1 MSFQTHRFVRH
12 QRKAMLFFGTDEGC
26 YDLMIDKY
34 YSYTIMFSRE
44 VTLPSWLDDYIF
56 SDLGAKYCRSNS
68 DMMVIDWGP
77 TEILNYLG
85 TYSPRSYS
93 ESYCIFKQFLLNH
106 KVFND
111 ANSMKL
117 LDFGCGTGGEIIGFA
132 TALSDCRPNI
142 KTLIVKAID
151 GNQYALKC
159 FEGVKNKFNE
169 HNVLQIESNPSAI
182 KIDDFYDLSVM
193 DAILEDSFDV
203 VISFKAVCEFVTK
216 QQFKEKNAYEHLAKF
231 MIPRLKEGGVMLLVD
246 ITSKNSVVQEWLP
259 NLMDKG
265 LRDANA
271 PIIEKNLAHSETFVV
286 NHSRQ
291 IRDISKVAWRI
302 ISIKNQE
309 I

>member
-1 MSFQTHRFVRH
+1 MSNEV
-12 QRKAMLFFGTDEGC
+12 
-26 YDLMIDKY
+26 
-34 YSYTIMFSRE
+34 YTIKDRK
-44 VTLPSWLDDYIF
+44 VVLPTWLDTIIF
-56 SDLGAKYCRSNS
+56 DDLSASYCRQKK
-68 DMMVIDWGP
+68 DMVVLEWNRDDVRK
-77 TEILNYLG
+77 YLG
-85 TYSPRSYS
+85 TYFPRSYA
-93 ESYCIFKQFLLNH
+93 EAFCIFGDFFSKEKNVYENCQELSIF
-106 KVFND
+106 
-111 ANSMKL
+111 
-117 LDFGCGTGGEIIGFA
+117 DFGCGTGGEIIGFA